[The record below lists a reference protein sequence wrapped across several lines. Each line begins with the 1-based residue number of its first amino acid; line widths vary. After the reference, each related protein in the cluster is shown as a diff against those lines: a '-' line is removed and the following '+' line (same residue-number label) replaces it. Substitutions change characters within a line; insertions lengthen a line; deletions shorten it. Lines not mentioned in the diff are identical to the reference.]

1 MKVVCAKPDAA
12 VRQLDVA
19 IGLLFTDGDPL
30 AVRTLAGA
38 AYGILADLA
47 DGQKRGCSWRTKM
60 IEDSGLSKKDALHVL
75 NAAQNYL
82 KHADNDADSSLS
94 FDEEENDHLMFVAS
108 IECGALGHPLSFSMQ
123 AFQIWYLAL
132 YPERVGHNTT
142 PVMKSKE
149 IFPAL
154 SSKERPEQLA
164 LGHGFLETVLV
175 RKGLL

>member
-1 MKVVCAKPDAA
+1 MTVTCTKREAA

-47 DGQKRGCSWRTKM
+47 EQQDLGSSWRTKI
-60 IEDSGLSKKDALHVL
+60 IEDSGLSRKDALKVL

-82 KHADNDADSSLS
+82 KHAARDAEATLS
-94 FDEEENDHLMFVAS
+94 FDEEENDHMIFVAS
-108 IECGALGHPLSFSMQ
+108 LECGSLGHTLSYPMQ

-132 YPERVGHNTT
+132 YPGKIGHDTQ
-142 PVMKSKE
+142 PVVTSKKSSRNWRQK
-149 IFPAL
+149 PG
-154 SSKERPEQLA
+154 SSS
-164 LGHGFLETVLV
+164 
-175 RKGLL
+175 